1 VRSLSAKRMF
11 GMVTESSTSC
21 WLTKRGKKCT
31 ALAMSFI
38 TARPEESVLEGAPGG
53 LLLEAY
59 KTDLR

>member
-1 VRSLSAKRMF
+1 MF
-11 GMVTESSTSC
+11 GMVTKSSASC